1 MLEVEKILEAAM
13 GLDSASIGSAS
24 IERAVVQRM
33 QARKLRTV
41 DEYVQAIRVSEAELL
56 ELIETVTVP
65 ETWFF
70 RDKEAFTALCALV
83 RDEWRPAHPDGT
95 LQILSVPCSTGEEP
109 YSIAMAL
116 LDCGLPAAQFRV
128 LGVDISARVLEKAR
142 QGIYGKNSFRSRE
155 EGWRQRHFAEIGD
168 GVQIARAVRSQVIFQ
183 TGNLVSADFLPGA
196 CLFDFVFCRN
206 LLIYFGR
213 QTQARALQAL
223 KRLLTEKGLLF
234 VGPAETGLLLEHSF
248 VSARIPLAFAFRKQ
262 NPAPPLPE
270 NARIPRIA
278 VANPPRTTAPH
289 SPKTRVTPVRGV
301 GATSLPK
308 PAGKA
313 KNGDSKLDLIGRLAN
328 QGKLD
333 EAARLCETELQQSGP
348 SADLFFL
355 FGLVRGASGMDG
367 EAATC
372 YRKALYLKPDHY
384 EALVHL
390 ALLAKKLGDRDEAR
404 VLDERVR
411 RVRAKKEKSGAA

>member
-1 MLEVEKILEAAM
+1 MLEVEKILETEM
-13 GLDSASIGSAS
+13 GLDAVSIGSAS
-24 IERAVVQRM
+24 IGRAVVQRM

-41 DEYVQAIRVSEAELL
+41 EEYVQAIRTSEAELL

-70 RDKEAFTALCALV
+70 RDKEAFAALCALV
-83 RDEWRPAHPDGT
+83 RDEWRPEHPDGT
-95 LQILSVPCSTGEEP
+95 LQILSIPCSTGEEP

-116 LDCGLPAAQFRV
+116 LDSGLPAAQFRV
-128 LGVDISARVLEKAR
+128 LGIDISARVLEKAR
-142 QGIYGKNSFRSRE
+142 QGTYGKNSFRNRE

-168 GVQIARAVRSQVIFQ
+168 GAQIAPAVRGQVTFQ
-183 TGNLVSADFLPGA
+183 TGNLVSSDFLPGTG
-196 CLFDFVFCRN
+196 LFDFVFFRN

-213 QTQARALQAL
+213 ETQARALQAI

-248 VSARIPLAFAFRKQ
+248 VSAKIPLAFAFRKQ
-262 NPAPPLPE
+262 NPVQTLPE
-270 NARIPRIA
+270 KRRIPKVTA
-278 VANPPRTTAPH
+278 ASPARTAAPH
-289 SPKTRVTPVRGV
+289 SSKTRVTPMRGAV
-301 GATSLPK
+301 ATLPPK
-308 PAGKA
+308 PAGSA
-313 KNGDSKLDLIGRLAN
+313 KNGSSQLDLIGRLAN

-333 EAARLCETELQQSGP
+333 EAAKLCEAELRQHGP
-348 SADLFFL
+348 SAELFFL
-355 FGLVRGASGMDG
+355 FGLVRGAFGMDA
-367 EAATC
+367 EAAAC

-390 ALLAKKLGDRDEAR
+390 ALLARKLGDRDEAR

-411 RVRAKKEKSGAA
+411 RVRAKKEKSSAA